1 MTYSLPSFS
10 LIYHEI
16 LAAGFE
22 FNASHVS
29 VKFSFG
35 LNVTDSPL
43 MIFKELGAPLERMKK
58 GNMN

>member
-1 MTYSLPSFS
+1 M
-10 LIYHEI
+10 

-35 LNVTDSPL
+35 LNVTESPS
-43 MIFKELGAPLERMKK
+43 MIFKELGVTLGSIKK
-58 GNMN
+58 ET